1 MDLLGKARHLESR
14 IAKALDRASH
24 RVGGTETLQPLEIV
38 HRILQVVEGHVE
50 PSGRGARMFPFNR
63 IRVTLLAVTRHDRA
77 RFDAIVKG
85 RVPLHDRIVDRLH
98 ATGCDAGDVSV
109 TIGYAAVRTEGWI
122 HPQFHL
128 DFDRVARAAAAS
140 HPSGPGLELA
150 VTKGAAEKRTYALR
164 AARIDLGRRAE
175 VRNSRHRL
183 IRTNHV
189 AFADNE
195 DAVNQSVSR
204 CHAHISFDPATSSY
218 RIHDDGSAHGTAIL
232 RGGASIDVSRG
243 ARGVRI
249 LSGDELLLGEAR
261 IRVRIA
267 EDLGFRFRTRRV
279 AQ

>member
-1 MDLLGKARHLESR
+1 MDLLSKARHLESR

-38 HRILQVVEGHVE
+38 HRILQSVESHIE
-50 PSGRGARMFPFNR
+50 PAGRGARLFPFNR
-63 IRVTLLAVTRHDRA
+63 IRVTLLAATRHERA
-77 RFDAIVKG
+77 RLDAIVKG
-85 RVPLHDRIVDRLH
+85 RVPLQDRLVDRLQ
-98 ATGCDAGDVSV
+98 ASGCQAADVSV
-109 TIGYAAVRTEGWI
+109 TIVYAAVRTEGWI

-128 DFDRVARAAAAS
+128 ELDHVAHAARISARSRHHA
-140 HPSGPGLELA
+140 PGLELA

-183 IRTNHV
+183 IRTNHI

-195 DAVNQSVSR
+195 DTVNQSVSR
-204 CHAHISFDPATSSY
+204 CHAHISFDPATSAY
-218 RIHDDGSAHGTAIL
+218 RIYDDGSSHGTAIL

-267 EDLGFRFRTRRV
+267 DE
-279 AQ
+279 